1 MRNGTLEIYSS
12 EEDMELGAASDDFIY
27 PDVHEFVEDQA
38 MVMAMM
44 ANGPCKTFCYERLTV
59 RLFLLYFF
67 RTKNCIINSC
77 WIYPQW
83 LSKFS
88 SWKENSNYTIYS
100 TALLRKQHKKNVRIG
115 ISITV
120 EK

>member
-12 EEDMELGAASDDFIY
+12 QEDMELGAASDDFIY

-59 RLFLLYFF
+59 RHIL
-67 RTKNCIINSC
+67 N
-77 WIYPQW
+77 
-83 LSKFS
+83 
-88 SWKENSNYTIYS
+88 
-100 TALLRKQHKKNVRIG
+100 
-115 ISITV
+115 
-120 EK
+120 